1 MSVRVALRCCSSET
15 DDKWQPATSKHG
27 IHEAPCQSAVAVRK
41 GMERKQHVTCK
52 GRQGNCQHV
61 ARWQPALAA
70 GSPAQPAFAMGV
82 RSARD
87 SKRPNAATSSSSE
100 LSSSSGGVT
109 KRVLPM
115 HTAPVRR
122 APPPETSVACAVRS
136 PCAVMG
142 CDAGHASMSCC
153 ISESRPQE
161 GTTSP
166 GRWALVSCS
175 ELREH
180 SCCVACLD
188 TASKYES
195 LLRSA
200 A

>member
-1 MSVRVALRCCSSET
+1 MAARHEQAWHSRGPLPVGRCRPQRDGAQAACNLQGAAGELSE
-15 DDKWQPATSKHG
+15 
-27 IHEAPCQSAVAVRK
+27 
-41 GMERKQHVTCK
+41 
-52 GRQGNCQHV
+52 HV

-161 GTTSP
+161 GTTNP